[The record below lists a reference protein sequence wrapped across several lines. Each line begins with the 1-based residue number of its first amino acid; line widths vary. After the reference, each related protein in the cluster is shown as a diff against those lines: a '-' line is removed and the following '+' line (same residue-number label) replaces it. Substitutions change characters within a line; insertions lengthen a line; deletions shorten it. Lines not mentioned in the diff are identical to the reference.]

1 MQNTLAQRQ
10 RHAIDACRYHCR
22 GSSWRPRC
30 GRRSRLCTLRKK
42 KTFFEMIQ
50 FSCCDFDVYVNQIT
64 NVLERVACGV
74 DVVDV
79 VENVLVDRVGANCN
93 KNKRI

>member
-22 GSSWRPRC
+22 GSSWRPCC
-30 GRRSRLCTLRKK
+30 GRRSRLCTLRQKK
-42 KTFFEMIQ
+42 NIFRNIQ
-50 FSCCDFDVYVNQIT
+50 SSCDFDVYVNQIT

-79 VENVLVDRVGANCN
+79 VENVLVDRVGANYN